1 MLSLSFSTD
10 STPGAFPSSITNLGF
25 SRFPRTEGFRALFLS
40 IRTSQSSARTSTECY
55 VPVTCHKLFWH
66 IAWDFDTVAM
76 SHLREPS
83 CFHVFGIAVNMSD
96 SSRRFVA
103 KQRYDSVK
111 YAECFLDSTL
121 LGQTK
126 SSKKIKPRRRYEVRV
141 NRHDSRSSERTI
153 D

>member
-1 MLSLSFSTD
+1 MFQLF
-10 STPGAFPSSITNLGF
+10 ATNYSGILL
-25 SRFPRTEGFRALFLS
+25 RIL
-40 IRTSQSSARTSTECY
+40 IRLRC
-55 VPVTCHKLFWH
+55 L
-66 IAWDFDTVAM
+66 I
-76 SHLREPS
+76 LREPS

-111 YAECFLDSTL
+111 YAECFLDSTM

>member
-10 STPGAFPSSITNLGF
+10 STPGAFPSSITNLGS

-55 VPVTCHKLFWH
+55 VPVICHKLFWH

-141 NRHDSRSSERTI
+141 NRHDSRSSERTN

>member
-1 MLSLSFSTD
+1 
-10 STPGAFPSSITNLGF
+10 
-25 SRFPRTEGFRALFLS
+25 
-40 IRTSQSSARTSTECY
+40 
-55 VPVTCHKLFWH
+55 
-66 IAWDFDTVAM
+66 M

>member
-55 VPVTCHKLFWH
+55 VPVICHKLFWH

-121 LGQTK
+121 LGHPK
-126 SSKKIKPRRRYEVRV
+126 L
-141 NRHDSRSSERTI
+141 SRKTNPGEGTR
-153 D
+153 